1 MDPEAAAV
9 ITPHLLA
16 REELLWCGRP
26 HDTAAMLRWRTVVI
40 VIVALVA
47 LGMRWLP
54 VNDPHLTQ
62 GPSIQLAIL
71 VVILI
76 AEAIVHHSY
85 LSNTFYGVTN
95 QRVIVVSGL
104 RERAAAAVLLD
115 LLNTPR
121 LIIVRRSARNVELIP
136 PVNPSG
142 AVPFTNPSFPPD
154 WTGNEWCRLIAIE
167 KPQHVYDLIVEA
179 TNKLKSQ

>member
-1 MDPEAAAV
+1 MDPEAEDV

-16 REELLWCGRP
+16 REVLLWCGRP
-26 HDTAAMLRWRTVVI
+26 HEINPLLQARRVLI

-47 LGMRWLP
+47 LAMRWLP
-54 VNDPHLTQ
+54 VNNPNLTQ

-76 AEAIVHHSY
+76 AEATVYHSY

-95 QRVIVVSGL
+95 QRVVVVSGL
-104 RERAAAAVLLD
+104 RKRAEAAVLLD

-121 LIIVRRSARNVELIP
+121 LIIRRDATNVVLIP
-136 PVNPSG
+136 PISPSG
-142 AVPFTNPSFPPD
+142 ALPFTNPSFPPD
-154 WTGNEWCRLIAIE
+154 WTGNEWCRLLGLE
-167 KPQHVYDLIVEA
+167 NPQHVYDLVLEA
-179 TNKLKSQ
+179 ANKLK